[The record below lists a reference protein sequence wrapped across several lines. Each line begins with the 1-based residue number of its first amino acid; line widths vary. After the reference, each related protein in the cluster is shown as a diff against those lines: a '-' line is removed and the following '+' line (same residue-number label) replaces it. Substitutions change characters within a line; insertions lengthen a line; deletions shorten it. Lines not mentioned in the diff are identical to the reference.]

1 VPAGFGAQPQVDHT
15 TVERS
20 TARGKV
26 IDTTPID
33 TSVSYQLT
41 LGDIPVVG
49 PGSRS
54 RIAFAGDGS
63 VLALTQTMRD
73 VEQSSSV
80 TIIGPETALRRCSAL
95 YGPAV
100 EQAQPHLVYFS
111 PALSAVDASGKGK
124 VSTLFPH
131 YECSPSGVPEEKSQ
145 VPTGRL
151 VPAVLEGAPTVG
163 VEAAGDG
170 SVVKATTAIH
180 GGTEPYSVRWSSSS
194 TRLPARAGANLKYAL
209 DPRGRLGREVLT
221 ATVTDANG
229 LVSTASVVLSRG
241 RGEASAD
248 GFGGFGGALG
258 SVGIEN
264 VVDEWQCAQDS
275 ANGFRSV
282 MQSKG
287 QLVNFDWRG
296 ASAWESDFKRTSAG
310 GHDNNYVDAVDA
322 QWYTGHG
329 WSGGFTFD
337 GGHDD
342 GDITAS
348 DARWGDNFNLEW
360 MQLESC
366 QVLRDTNG
374 AHDYFGR
381 WAPAFD
387 GLHVLNGFDTN
398 AYCIGG
404 GTGRRYAEYL
414 YPTWWRGG
422 LSVSQAWSAMA
433 NDLEPSGVRWRS
445 ISPAG
450 AGWVHNLNDRY
461 WGQGSTGP
469 DIPASQRIGFIAIS
483 GVV

>member
-1 VPAGFGAQPQVDHT
+1 MRTRNLAAAPVTVALVSGVLAVSGPASSAAPAPASPTAAAADVSEAHLYQVVSEGMTTEQAEALAERAGVKPALRSDGSFSYVDPQRFGNLPTLSREAAGRDEDGNRTVAQRLDVKALLSTEVLNEDHALRLAHSLLEVPAGFGAQPQVDHT

-194 TRLPARAGANLKYAL
+194 TRLPARAGANLEVRARPPWPAR
-209 DPRGRLGREVLT
+209 PRGPDGDGHRRQRARLHRLG
-221 ATVTDANG
+221 
-229 LVSTASVVLSRG
+229 
-241 RGEASAD
+241 
-248 GFGGFGGALG
+248 GA
-258 SVGIEN
+258 
-264 VVDEWQCAQDS
+264 QP
-275 ANGFRSV
+275 
-282 MQSKG
+282 
-287 QLVNFDWRG
+287 
-296 ASAWESDFKRTSAG
+296 RT
-310 GHDNNYVDAVDA
+310 
-322 QWYTGHG
+322 W
-329 WSGGFTFD
+329 
-337 GGHDD
+337 
-342 GDITAS
+342 
-348 DARWGDNFNLEW
+348 
-360 MQLESC
+360 
-366 QVLRDTNG
+366 
-374 AHDYFGR
+374 
-381 WAPAFD
+381 
-387 GLHVLNGFDTN
+387 
-398 AYCIGG
+398 
-404 GTGRRYAEYL
+404 
-414 YPTWWRGG
+414 
-422 LSVSQAWSAMA
+422 
-433 NDLEPSGVRWRS
+433 
-445 ISPAG
+445 
-450 AGWVHNLNDRY
+450 
-461 WGQGSTGP
+461 
-469 DIPASQRIGFIAIS
+469 
-483 GVV
+483 